1 MRADFE
7 VFRNP
12 EQEAKDFVQVA
23 NESDDARLGA
33 YRRKAS
39 GTF

>member
-12 EQEAKDFVQVA
+12 DQEAKDFVQVA
-23 NESDDARLGA
+23 NESDDARLVLTGEK
-33 YRRKAS
+33 R
-39 GTF
+39 TF